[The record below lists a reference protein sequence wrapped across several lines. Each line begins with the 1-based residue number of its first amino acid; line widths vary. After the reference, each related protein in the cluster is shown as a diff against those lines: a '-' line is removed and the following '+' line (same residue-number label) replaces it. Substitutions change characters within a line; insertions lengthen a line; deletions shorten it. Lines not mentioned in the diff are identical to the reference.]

1 MSKLDTLRRG
11 LDLFPGEKDPAPGRS
26 LDAMRAD
33 ARRRLGRESASVAV
47 ICASI
52 VALSVLAVTESLP
65 ALRGSTLSSS
75 VLSGTLMGL
84 FCVAGVVS
92 VRQIAALR
100 RALADEREL
109 RRYYARENDELT
121 AHMERE
127 VARTFVRAIPAL
139 AVVAI
144 FAGALV
150 SFEAMAAVA
159 ATLVFLSLALL
170 AIKLSYRARFH
181 AGAEGDAGLE

>member
-75 VLSGTLMGL
+75 FLSGALMGL

-92 VRQIAALR
+92 VRQVAALR
-100 RALADEREL
+100 RAQKLSQAELADAVGTTRQTITSIEVGRYTASLPLAHKIARYFGLTIEEVFDFSEIDEEL
-109 RRYYARENDELT
+109 
-121 AHMERE
+121 
-127 VARTFVRAIPAL
+127 
-139 AVVAI
+139 
-144 FAGALV
+144 
-150 SFEAMAAVA
+150 
-159 ATLVFLSLALL
+159 
-170 AIKLSYRARFH
+170 
-181 AGAEGDAGLE
+181 

>member
-1 MSKLDTLRRG
+1 MSKLDTLRNA
-11 LDLFPGEKDPAPGRS
+11 LDLFPAETGPVPGRS
-26 LDAMRAD
+26 LDALRAD
-33 ARRRLGRESASVAV
+33 ARRRLGRESASAAV
-47 ICASI
+47 IGASL
-52 VALSVLAVTESLP
+52 VALCVLVATDGLP
-65 ALRGSTLSSS
+65 ALRGEAPSSS
-75 VLSGTLMGL
+75 FLGGFLMGL

-92 VRQIAALR
+92 VRQVMALR
-100 RALADEREL
+100 RALADDREL

-144 FAGALV
+144 FVGALV
-150 SFEAMAAVA
+150 SFQAMAAVA

-170 AIKLSYRARFH
+170 AIKLSYRARYR
-181 AGAEGDAGLE
+181 AGVEGGAEAD

>member
-26 LDAMRAD
+26 LGAMRAD

-75 VLSGTLMGL
+75 FLSGALMGL

-92 VRQIAALR
+92 VRQVAALR
-100 RALADEREL
+100 RALADE
-109 RRYYARENDELT
+109 
-121 AHMERE
+121 
-127 VARTFVRAIPAL
+127 AIPAL

-170 AIKLSYRARFH
+170 AIKVSYRARYR